1 MGHVTKQQ
9 AITVEAEQLWGMSN
23 NRSPFWKDLIGL
35 CTGAICCISRY
46 LQVQVVGCARNS
58 LRCDALLQT
67 EQGNFFEIFTPPNV
81 TILAQN
87 YYCLIATVTITK
99 RNGTERR
106 TLSEHLQSVPSYL

>member
-46 LQVQVVGCARNS
+46 LQVQVVAV
-58 LRCDALLQT
+58 
-67 EQGNFFEIFTPPNV
+67 QGTLYV
-81 TILAQN
+81 VMH
-87 YYCLIATVTITK
+87 YYRPSKATF
-99 RNGTERR
+99 
-106 TLSEHLQSVPSYL
+106 